1 MKQLTHDEVNF
12 RDEVS
17 LMAAQM
23 IVSNKTKRTKI
34 KTRLKISLPT

>member
-1 MKQLTHDEVNF
+1 MKQLTNDEVNF

-23 IVSNKTKRTKI
+23 IVSNTTKRTNI
-34 KTRLKISLPT
+34 KTKTEN